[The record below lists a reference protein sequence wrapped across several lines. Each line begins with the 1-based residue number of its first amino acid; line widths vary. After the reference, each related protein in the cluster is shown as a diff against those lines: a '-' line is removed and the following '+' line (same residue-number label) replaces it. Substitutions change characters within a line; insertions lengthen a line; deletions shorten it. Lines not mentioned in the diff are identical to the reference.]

1 MKKSNAPFV
10 YILNWNGSMFGGV
23 LNTRWSCGVQTQAKG
38 KYSKMITLGQQLNL
52 PKLQCYLDYM
62 GAFDD
67 LDQLGI
73 ATSEVMPLLN
83 VADGETEVN
92 PHFGKVK
99 YHTLTAK
106 SDWQF
111 APSWNASVGGHI
123 WHHYRMQQRAVAQL
137 SSQLWLRG
145 HLGVLSSEEARLP
158 CVPFLCRSQ
167 VQLHTSQHAH
177 RLQHRPLGVGYNLSH
192 KGLLKSL

>member
-1 MKKSNAPFV
+1 
-10 YILNWNGSMFGGV
+10 
-23 LNTRWSCGVQTQAKG
+23 
-38 KYSKMITLGQQLNL
+38 
-52 PKLQCYLDYM
+52 M

-83 VADGETEVN
+83 VADDETEVN

-111 APSWNASVGGHI
+111 APSWNLQLKGMYGITTVCNSDLLHNYRRSYGYVGTLEYFPVKKQDFRVFLSYAGRKYNYTRRSTLTDYNTDRLELGI
-123 WHHYRMQQRAVAQL
+123 IYRIKA
-137 SSQLWLRG
+137 
-145 HLGVLSSEEARLP
+145 
-158 CVPFLCRSQ
+158 
-167 VQLHTSQHAH
+167 
-177 RLQHRPLGVGYNLSH
+177 Y
-192 KGLLKSL
+192 

>member
-1 MKKSNAPFV
+1 MAAKCTVEEVERPLCIYPQLERVDVRRSAQHALV
-10 YILNWNGSMFGGV
+10 V
-23 LNTRWSCGVQTQAKG
+23 WSADTGQG

-83 VADGETEVN
+83 VADDETEVN

-111 APSWNASVGGHI
+111 APSWNFS
-123 WHHYRMQQRAVAQL
+123 
-137 SSQLWLRG
+137 
-145 HLGVLSSEEARLP
+145 
-158 CVPFLCRSQ
+158 
-167 VQLHTSQHAH
+167 
-177 RLQHRPLGVGYNLSH
+177 
-192 KGLLKSL
+192 

>member
-1 MKKSNAPFV
+1 
-10 YILNWNGSMFGGV
+10 
-23 LNTRWSCGVQTQAKG
+23 
-38 KYSKMITLGQQLNL
+38 MITLGQQLNL

-83 VADGETEVN
+83 VADDETEVN

-111 APSWNASVGGHI
+111 APSWNLQLKGMYGITTVCNSELLHNYRRSYGYVGTLEYFPVKKKTSVCSFPMQVASTTTH
-123 WHHYRMQQRAVAQL
+123 VA
-137 SSQLWLRG
+137 
-145 HLGVLSSEEARLP
+145 ARSP
-158 CVPFLCRSQ
+158 ITTPTVWSW
-167 VQLHTSQHAH
+167 V
-177 RLQHRPLGVGYNLSH
+177 
-192 KGLLKSL
+192 